1 MLIPGKDDGM
11 VPVDSAKMKSENFK
25 IIDNT
30 THTSILKDTRTM
42 KEISNFL
49 KNTTIQENKAEEKKI
64 ENFSEKRE

>member
-25 IIDNT
+25 IIDNA